1 MNRIQK
7 IVLVA
12 HDNSGSRRLLE
23 AILNSRKECQYLV
36 VITRGLYYKKSFFAS
51 VIKLLREASLTF
63 VILRFLELLVYTLR
77 GDTIVREC
85 RRRGIPII
93 FTKDINSERVL
104 SALRDY
110 QPDLMVSLYTMQ
122 IYRKDI
128 IGVPRYGSITSHPS
142 MLPDYRGLEV
152 FFWVLVNDES
162 ETGVSVFYLTGKVD
176 VGGVI
181 SQEIIPILDT
191 YSVSDL
197 YSIVTEV
204 AGRLLVQAIS
214 DIDTNCVKTFKVSG
228 EGSYYPMP
236 TREAV
241 SRFRKLGKRF
251 F

>member
-1 MNRIQK
+1 M
-7 IVLVA
+7 
-12 HDNSGSRRLLE
+12 
-23 AILNSRKECQYLV
+23 
-36 VITRGLYYKKSFFAS
+36 
-51 VIKLLREASLTF
+51 
-63 VILRFLELLVYTLR
+63 YTLR